1 MRAWVTLT
9 EIERQIAEILPLSLN
24 NFPIKEIF
32 IMFMVLE
39 DTILNMDHVSRI
51 FIEVYQTDNA
61 VVKAEYAPPIC
72 FPPDNS
78 TFPKPNEF
86 QIELCCGTEETC
98 KQFLAGL
105 NTMLESDSKSVTIK
119 PIMKEKAFTG
129 YKIKGIDG
137 DNVPR
142 EYETSSP
149 YTVFILLE
157 AVADDNWGVAPGIN
171 SYLKKIWIER
181 FNQLAS
187 DTIKQYK
194 NTLDSS
200 AYPSGIEYYK
210 DEDYEAF
217 KVYDTNFET
226 IMRWKRVLKNLV
238 EDACKA
244 VDLEVSRMKRFK
256 AAADDVST
264 KDFTES

>member
-1 MRAWVTLT
+1 
-9 EIERQIAEILPLSLN
+9 
-24 NFPIKEIF
+24 
-32 IMFMVLE
+32 MFMVLE

-61 VVKAEYAPPIC
+61 VVKAEYAPPIY

-119 PIMKEKAFTG
+119 SIMKEKAFTG

-137 DNVPR
+137 DNVPK
-142 EYETSSP
+142 EYDSNQS
-149 YTVFILLE
+149 YTVYILLE
-157 AVADDNWGVAPGIN
+157 TVEDNDWCVPPGIN
-171 SYLKKIWIER
+171 TYLKKIWIES
-181 FNQLAS
+181 FNQLVS
-187 DTIKQYK
+187 DKIEQYK
-194 NTLDSS
+194 NTPDSS
-200 AYPSGIEYYK
+200 AHPSGIEYCK

-238 EDACKA
+238 EDACRP
-244 VDLEVSRMKRFK
+244 VDLETYRRKGFK
-256 AAADDVST
+256 AAAEDVSS
-264 KDFTES
+264 KCFTES